1 MVKSMTGFGHSEASY
16 DNVKIVVEMK
26 SVNHRF
32 CEIIVRMPKQFML
45 LEEKIKKEVASI
57 IQRGRVEIFI
67 TTEGGL
73 SGKQLS
79 VDWDLL
85 GMYIEE
91 IQEMKNR
98 YNISGSI
105 EVSDILKIEELFVL
119 SQSEKLISELETPLL
134 EQVRTAAEQLL
145 KMRQIEGEAL
155 REDVQVHLDKIED
168 DADSIKQLAPSVALA
183 YRERLEKRLKEYL
196 ESQIDEQRILAEA
209 AIFSEKADI
218 NEELSRIHSHLEQCR
233 QCLFISEPVGRK
245 LDFLTQELNREI
257 NTIGSKANDAKIA
270 SFVVDMKASLEKIKE
285 QVQNIE

>member
-1 MVKSMTGFGHSEASY
+1 MTGFGHSEASY